1 MQNCVFLRPSR
12 RGNFAC
18 AGGKEKSDDVGALVV
33 GFDVARPITSVRC
46 SRLGPR
52 FAAKNLDVQKNYSQ
66 PDDRQPTTKSRRSE
80 TFRPQQPK
88 KQSKSDQILW
98 QFASAFAFLHP
109 AALNR
114 TPSFS
119 WPQMAGG
126 LVKYRHLSRKSSAR
140 QALLRGL
147 VTQLVQYEH
156 IQTTYAKAKET
167 QRLAEKLITLAKR
180 NNEPCRRSAQAWAS
194 SSPPSTQLLT
204 ARYQTPN
211 LLLPKLFGELR
222 NRYLTREGGYTRVV
236 RTESKNTYD
245 QGESAILEF
254 VDGKKDSRFMMTAK
268 TLARDRLLGRSST
281 PVTLQNVK
289 KVTKFRDEKELEEM
303 VQRFMILSTEG
314 EGAVEAP
321 SAESAKLAE
330 KEGAAAE
337 VMAGDIVPESAK
349 SGEQVKR

>member
-1 MQNCVFLRPSR
+1 
-12 RGNFAC
+12 
-18 AGGKEKSDDVGALVV
+18 
-33 GFDVARPITSVRC
+33 
-46 SRLGPR
+46 
-52 FAAKNLDVQKNYSQ
+52 
-66 PDDRQPTTKSRRSE
+66 
-80 TFRPQQPK
+80 
-88 KQSKSDQILW
+88 
-98 QFASAFAFLHP
+98 
-109 AALNR
+109 
-114 TPSFS
+114 
-119 WPQMAGG
+119 MAGG
-126 LVKYRHLSRKSSAR
+126 TVKYRHLSRNSSAR

-180 NNEPCRRSAQAWAS
+180 NNEPCRRSAQGI
-194 SSPPSTQLLT
+194 L
-204 ARYQTPN
+204 YTPN

-236 RTESKNTYD
+236 RTEPKNTYD

-268 TLARDRLLGRSST
+268 TLARDRLLGRPST

-289 KVTKFRDEKELEEM
+289 KVTKFRDEKELEDM

-314 EGAVEAP
+314 EGGAAAGEAQ

-330 KEGAAAE
+330 KEGAAAGA
-337 VMAGDIVPESAK
+337 MAEGIVPESVRSGQRAK
-349 SGEQVKR
+349 R

>member
-1 MQNCVFLRPSR
+1 
-12 RGNFAC
+12 
-18 AGGKEKSDDVGALVV
+18 
-33 GFDVARPITSVRC
+33 
-46 SRLGPR
+46 
-52 FAAKNLDVQKNYSQ
+52 
-66 PDDRQPTTKSRRSE
+66 
-80 TFRPQQPK
+80 
-88 KQSKSDQILW
+88 
-98 QFASAFAFLHP
+98 
-109 AALNR
+109 
-114 TPSFS
+114 
-119 WPQMAGG
+119 MAGG

-180 NNEPCRRSAQAWAS
+180 NNEPCRRSAQGI
-194 SSPPSTQLLT
+194 L
-204 ARYQTPN
+204 YTPN
-211 LLLPKLFGELR
+211 LLMPKLFGELR

-236 RTESKNTYD
+236 RTEPKNTYD

-268 TLARDRLLGRSST
+268 TLARDRLLGRSSN

-314 EGAVEAP
+314 EGAVEAQ

>member
-1 MQNCVFLRPSR
+1 
-12 RGNFAC
+12 
-18 AGGKEKSDDVGALVV
+18 
-33 GFDVARPITSVRC
+33 
-46 SRLGPR
+46 
-52 FAAKNLDVQKNYSQ
+52 
-66 PDDRQPTTKSRRSE
+66 
-80 TFRPQQPK
+80 
-88 KQSKSDQILW
+88 
-98 QFASAFAFLHP
+98 
-109 AALNR
+109 
-114 TPSFS
+114 
-119 WPQMAGG
+119 MAGG

-180 NNEPCRRSAQAWAS
+180 NNEPCRRSAQGI
-194 SSPPSTQLLT
+194 L
-204 ARYQTPN
+204 YTPN
-211 LLLPKLFGELR
+211 VLMPKLFGELR

-236 RTESKNTYD
+236 RTEPKNTYD

-314 EGAVEAP
+314 EGAVEAQ